1 MRYKRS
7 TYIAINVNIQNINI
21 FFYLI
26 SLLRNKFPFTQ
37 KRPRKKSGARCSWKR
52 VKKSKQFVDMF
63 TLLAYWL
70 SPFFSRTSSSP
81 DWMYANIEPWF
92 LYASRAHTHDDH
104 RTDFLP
110 FRVIAKEEIICSE
123 LGLFDLC
130 IFIFFAHRRHW
141 ERKNMCV
148 TSE

>member
-70 SPFFSRTSSSP
+70 SPFFLALLPRQIGYMPILSP
-81 DWMYANIEPWF
+81 DFNTHHGHTRTMIIEPV
-92 LYASRAHTHDDH
+92 
-104 RTDFLP
+104 FLP
-110 FRVIAKEEIICSE
+110 FRVIAKEKIICSE

>member
-70 SPFFSRTSSSP
+70 SPFFLALLPRQIGYMPILSPDFHTHHARWSSNRFSTVSCHCKRKNYLLRVGFIWFVHIYFFRSSSSLREKK
-81 DWMYANIEPWF
+81 YVRN
-92 LYASRAHTHDDH
+92 
-104 RTDFLP
+104 
-110 FRVIAKEEIICSE
+110 
-123 LGLFDLC
+123 
-130 IFIFFAHRRHW
+130 
-141 ERKNMCV
+141 
-148 TSE
+148 